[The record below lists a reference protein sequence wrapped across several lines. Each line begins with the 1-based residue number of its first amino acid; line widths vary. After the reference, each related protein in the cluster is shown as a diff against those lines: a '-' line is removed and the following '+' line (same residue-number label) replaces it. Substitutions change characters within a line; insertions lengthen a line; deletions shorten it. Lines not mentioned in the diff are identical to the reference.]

1 MRTAFL
7 CFVAFSL
14 IGATPQRAGKEQ
26 DKVAI
31 ERLHHQ
37 IIDATLSGQV
47 EQLTDLWD
55 NDGVRLTQGRPAEAG
70 KAAIDADNRS
80 GRAAHPEWK
89 TIYYQPEIKDLDG
102 LYGGEPIT
110 GHTILIHVATAGAI
124 LFVVACVLSLFSVRF
139 GIICALAACI
149 LSWPLF
155 ASELYAVIRAW
166 RDRKSVV

>member
-14 IGATPQRAGKEQ
+14 IGAAPQRAGKEQ

-47 EQLTDLWD
+47 EELTDLWD
-55 NDGVRLTQGRPAEAG
+55 NDGVRLTQRRPAEAG
-70 KAAIDADNRS
+70 KATIDADNRS

-89 TIYYQPEIKDLDG
+89 TIYYQPEIKDLQIS
-102 LYGGEPIT
+102 GEWAFEWGT
-110 GHTILIHVATAGAI
+110 FETAHKESATANQ
-124 LFVVACVLSLFSVRF
+124 VALHGEFLRVLRREGDSSWK
-139 GIICALAACI
+139 LARVMLIESA
-149 LSWPLF
+149 
-155 ASELYAVIRAW
+155 
-166 RDRKSVV
+166 K